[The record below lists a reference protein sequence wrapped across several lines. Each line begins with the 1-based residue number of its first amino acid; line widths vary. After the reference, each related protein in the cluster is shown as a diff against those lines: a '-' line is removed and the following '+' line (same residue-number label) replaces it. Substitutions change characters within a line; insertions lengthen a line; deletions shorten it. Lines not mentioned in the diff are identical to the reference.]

1 MAGHSHWAQVK
12 HKKAVV
18 DAKRGQMISK
28 LIRAITIAAREG
40 TNPDTNFKLRS
51 AIDRAKEFQVPLENI
66 ERAIKKSEARED
78 ALEEVI
84 FEAYLNDVQI
94 LIKTITDNKNR
105 ALGEIKHLLN
115 RFGGRLAEPGS
126 VIWNFKERAVFVIDK
141 KDEEKIFEIM
151 SILEDFYEKDGNI
164 LLITNLSNFNTVKNH
179 LEKLGI
185 SIKESLIEFSPINS
199 IGNLDEV
206 SKKKLEQLTEAL
218 LDLDD
223 VEEVFTNTKD

>member
-199 IGNLDEV
+199 IENLDEF

>member
-40 TNPDTNFKLRS
+40 ANPDTNFKLRS

-199 IGNLDEV
+199 IENLDEV

>member
-199 IGNLDEV
+199 IENLDEV
-206 SKKKLEQLTEAL
+206 NKKKLEQLTEAL

>member
-164 LLITNLSNFNTVKNH
+164 LLITNLSNFNAVKNH

-199 IGNLDEV
+199 IENLDEV